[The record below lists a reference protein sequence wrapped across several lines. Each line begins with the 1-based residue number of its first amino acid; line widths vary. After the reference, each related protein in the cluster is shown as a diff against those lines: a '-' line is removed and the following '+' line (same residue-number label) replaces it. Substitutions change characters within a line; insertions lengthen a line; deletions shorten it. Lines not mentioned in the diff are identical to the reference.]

1 VRPRGADLDSQGHA
15 PGDETVNPARTTRC
29 RDYAGLMTMRAM
41 DLDGLVAGVDL
52 GGTKIQTIVVRGD
65 EIVGQARVPTPDD
78 GAEAIATSVVQTI
91 RVAVD
96 ASGADPSSLRSVGVG
111 APGRAHEGVVSRS
124 PNIPGMNEPF
134 PLGPRISLELAG
146 VPVQVDNDVSVAM
159 MGELERGAGRPFSSM
174 FGVFVGTGVGGGIV
188 MDRRVWRGRGAAAEI
203 GHMIVKPDGRRC
215 GCGGHGHLESYA
227 GRASMQA
234 KAERLVA
241 EGEHTDLFHL
251 MAKHGRDRMTSGI
264 IERAL
269 EHGDHMTKRL
279 MEQAVW
285 ALGVALASAQNLLD
299 VEAVIIGGGLAER
312 FGKPWVDEIAAQM
325 QPLLFSPDQPPAV
338 LPAELGD
345 LSGAMGAVVLA
356 GG

>member
-1 VRPRGADLDSQGHA
+1 V
-15 PGDETVNPARTTRC
+15 
-29 RDYAGLMTMRAM
+29 
-41 DLDGLVAGVDL
+41 
-52 GGTKIQTIVVRGD
+52 
-65 EIVGQARVPTPDD
+65 
-78 GAEAIATSVVQTI
+78 
-91 RVAVD
+91 
-96 ASGADPSSLRSVGVG
+96 
-111 APGRAHEGVVSRS
+111 
-124 PNIPGMNEPF
+124 
-134 PLGPRISLELAG
+134 
-146 VPVQVDNDVSVAM
+146 
-159 MGELERGAGRPFSSM
+159 
-174 FGVFVGTGVGGGIV
+174 
-188 MDRRVWRGRGAAAEI
+188 DRRVWRGRGAAAEI

-251 MAKHGRDRMTSGI
+251 MAKHGRDRMTSGV

-269 EHGDHMTKRL
+269 EHGDAMTKRL

-285 ALGVALASAQNLLD
+285 ALGIALASTQNLLD

-312 FGKPWVDEIAAQM
+312 FGRSWVDEIAAQM
-325 QPLLFSPDQPPAV
+325 QPLLFSPDRPPAV

>member
-1 VRPRGADLDSQGHA
+1 M
-15 PGDETVNPARTTRC
+15 E
-29 RDYAGLMTMRAM
+29 
-41 DLDGLVAGVDL
+41 
-52 GGTKIQTIVVRGD
+52 
-65 EIVGQARVPTPDD
+65 
-78 GAEAIATSVVQTI
+78 
-91 RVAVD
+91 
-96 ASGADPSSLRSVGVG
+96 ASGADPSSLRAVGVG
-111 APGRAHEGVVSRS
+111 APGRAHDGVVSRS
-124 PNIPGMNEPF
+124 PNISGMHDPF
-134 PLGPRISLELAG
+134 PLGPRISVELAG
-146 VPVQVDNDVSVAM
+146 VPVHVDNDVSVAM
-159 MGELERGAGRPFSSM
+159 RGELERGAGRPFSSM

-188 MDRRVWRGRGAAAEI
+188 LDRRVWRGRGAAAEI
-203 GHMIVKPDGRRC
+203 GHMIVKPDGRPC
-215 GCGGHGHLESYA
+215 GCGGRGHLESYA

-234 KAERLVA
+234 RAEHLVA

-285 ALGVALASAQNLLD
+285 ALGIALASTQNLLD

-312 FGKPWVDEIAAQM
+312 FGRPWVDEIAAQM
-325 QPLLFSPDQPPAV
+325 QPLLFSPDHPPAV

-345 LSGAMGAVVLA
+345 LSGATGAVVLA

>member
-1 VRPRGADLDSQGHA
+1 M
-15 PGDETVNPARTTRC
+15 TTQEK
-29 RDYAGLMTMRAM
+29 

-52 GGTKIQTIVVRGD
+52 GGTKIQTIVVHGD
-65 EIVGQARVPTPDD
+65 EIVGQAREPTPED
-78 GAEAIATSVVQTI
+78 GADAVVASVLETI
-91 RVAVD
+91 RVALD
-96 ASGADPSSLRSVGVG
+96 ASGAEPSSLRAVGVG
-111 APGRAHEGVVSRS
+111 APGRAHEGVISRS
-124 PNIPGMNEPF
+124 PNIPGMHDPF
-134 PLGPRISLELAG
+134 PLGPRISEALGG
-146 VPVQVDNDVSVAM
+146 VPVEVDNDVSVAM
-159 MGELERGAGRPFSSM
+159 RGEVERGAGRSFSSM

-188 MDRRVWRGRGAAAEI
+188 MDRKVWRGRGAAAEI
-203 GHMIVKPDGRRC
+203 GHMIVKPDGRPC
-215 GCGGHGHLESYA
+215 GCGGRGHLESYA

-234 KAERLVA
+234 RAEHLVA

-285 ALGVALASAQNLLD
+285 ALGIALASTQNLLD

-325 QPLLFSPDQPPAV
+325 QPLLFSPDRPPAV

>member
-1 VRPRGADLDSQGHA
+1 MQT
-15 PGDETVNPARTTRC
+15 TVTSVTR
-29 RDYAGLMTMRAM
+29 RDYADPMTTQEK

-52 GGTKIQTIVVRGD
+52 GGTKIQTIVVHGD
-65 EIVGQARVPTPDD
+65 EIVGQTREPTPED
-78 GAEAIATSVVQTI
+78 GAEAILAAVVQTI
-91 RVAVD
+91 RDALD
-96 ASGADPSSLRSVGVG
+96 ASGADPSTLRAVGVG

-124 PNIPGMNEPF
+124 PNIPGMHEPF
-134 PLGPRISLELAG
+134 PLGPRISDEFGG
-146 VPVQVDNDVSVAM
+146 VPVEVDNDVSVAM
-159 MGELERGAGRPFSSM
+159 RGEVERGAGRPFSSM

-188 MDRRVWRGRGAAAEI
+188 MDGKVWRGRGAAAEI
-203 GHMIVKPDGRRC
+203 GHMIVKPDGRPC
-215 GCGGHGHLESYA
+215 GCGGLGHLESYA

-241 EGEHTDLFHL
+241 EGHHTDLFHL
-251 MAKHGRDRMTSGI
+251 MEKHGRDRMTSGI

-285 ALGVALASAQNLLD
+285 ALGIAIASTQNLLD

-325 QPLLFSPDQPPAV
+325 QPLLFSPDRPPAV